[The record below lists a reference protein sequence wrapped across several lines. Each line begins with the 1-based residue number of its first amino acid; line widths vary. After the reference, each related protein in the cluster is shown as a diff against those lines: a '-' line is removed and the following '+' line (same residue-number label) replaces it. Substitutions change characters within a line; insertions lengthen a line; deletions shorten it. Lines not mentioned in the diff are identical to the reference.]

1 MLGNILFVASLV
13 IDIGHFFDI
22 TIVFAW
28 QIAIPFGFM
37 FTKVSKKCHL
47 NDRSMWIGSQVKSSQ
62 FRLAK
67 RMNNEYEHHC
77 FCATGKL

>member
-37 FTKVSKKCHL
+37 FTKVSKKRPFKRQV
-47 NDRSMWIGSQVKSSQ
+47 NVDWKSSQVKSVPFSQ
-62 FRLAK
+62 A
-67 RMNNEYEHHC
+67 NEQRI
-77 FCATGKL
+77 